1 VAEDEAWPMLPTLAD
16 LDGMDSPAGRRAAQE
31 NLLETAEDAK
41 PNLSETEEESEYD
54 TGLELAQQ

>member
-1 VAEDEAWPMLPTLAD
+1 MLPTLAD